1 MKKILNHG
9 KVIVKKSK
17 AINGYGVY
25 ADQVFKKGDIIEE
38 CYMLVSTHGGDNALE
53 DYYFQVGK
61 KAHGIP
67 LGYGMIYNHAEDP
80 NADYRISRERNL
92 MVFKANRTIKK
103 GEEIFI
109 SYGDEEWFNDRK
121 MKMK

>member
-1 MKKILNHG
+1 MKKILTHG
-9 KVIVKKSK
+9 KIQVRKSQ
-17 AINGYGVY
+17 AVHGYGVY
-25 ADQVFKKGDIIEE
+25 AEQAFKKGDIIEE
-38 CYMLVSTHGGDNALE
+38 CYILISTHGGDEALE
-53 DYYFQVGK
+53 DYYFQVGR

-80 NADYRISRERNL
+80 NADYRIYRERNL
-92 MVFKANRTIKK
+92 MVFKASCPIKK

-109 SYGDEEWFNDRK
+109 SYGDEEWFNDRD